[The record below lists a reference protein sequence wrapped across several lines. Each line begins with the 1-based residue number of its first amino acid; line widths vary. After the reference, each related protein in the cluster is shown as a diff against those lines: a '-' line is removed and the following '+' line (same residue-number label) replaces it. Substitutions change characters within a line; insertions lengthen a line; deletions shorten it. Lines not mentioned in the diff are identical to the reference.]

1 MSNIVIQEVTQVVE
15 VDDVHLTV
23 ITVGTQGP
31 PGVVVG
37 FTGSVNVPLQ
47 YGGIFNIT
55 TQNGLVISM
64 GIYGM

>member
-1 MSNIVIQEVTQVVE
+1 MSNIEIQEVTQVIE
-15 VDDVHLTV
+15 IDDVHVTV
-23 ITVGTQGP
+23 ITVGT
-31 PGVVVG
+31 VYG